1 MREIFKVRTNPAAC
15 GENIVLGDCYRI
27 SVLTDGLIRLEY
39 QENGH
44 FEDRPSQM
52 AGNRDFKPTST
63 GSLRRKTGLRF

>member
-52 AGNRDFKPTST
+52 R
-63 GSLRRKTGLRF
+63 L